1 MLLPALSKAKA
12 KAARAKCVSN
22 LKQTGVAFAV
32 FANDHNGL
40 LTNLLRY

>member
-12 KAARAKCVSN
+12 KAARAKCASN

-40 LTNLLRY
+40 PTNLLRS